1 MQTTTQQS
9 ETKTHYSTPVL
20 SPITK
25 WQQKRPTTL
34 YLLIACT
41 KAHTQAHIHT
51 HPYTYTHT
59 HICTHMHTLIHTHT
73 RTHTHRETT
82 LHSTQQRPL
91 HSSQKPKHITTRQRS
106 HQHQSCIKIAPQ
118 HCICMHAWKHTHTQT
133 TNLHTHTKTK
143 KSPRTHTQSARTWT
157 PVKQIGEQAEKTQT
171 VWGQELL
178 KVISSLERLDR

>member
-34 YLLIACT
+34 YLLIACM

-73 RTHTHRETT
+73 RTHTHTHTGKQPYTAHNRDHYTAVRNQNT
-82 LHSTQQRPL
+82 L
-91 HSSQKPKHITTRQRS
+91 
-106 HQHQSCIKIAPQ
+106 QHASALTNIKVASKSP
-118 HCICMHAWKHTHTQT
+118 HNTVSVCMHENTHTHKPQIYTHTQKQK
-133 TNLHTHTKTK
+133 NLHAHTHNL
-143 KSPRTHTQSARTWT
+143 HAHEHQ
-157 PVKQIGEQAEKTQT
+157 
-171 VWGQELL
+171 
-178 KVISSLERLDR
+178 